1 MRAVSLVLLAALTV
15 AAFAAV
21 DPANPAGNWKRPTIE
36 NMTVNP
42 QYTENHI
49 LYGVYSNITR
59 TWSSLGWEQA
69 PGTGPVVQVR
79 RNRDVQAWDY
89 IHFNSFNATDG
100 YYTVGYAEGY
110 LTYDTIY
117 YTFVNQ
123 VKANADALSK
133 NTAAQAFLAD
143 HIRYEQHHEK
153 KTAFGKQLANQL
165 RQVDGI
171 YAGYVAGYIAAGRP
185 TNITQLS
192 WQDIYLVSYMEELD
206 NVLSK
211 YSLRGSPRLS
221 QKQKILNNPAL
232 HCSALMKLTSDDLFF
247 AHDTWSG
254 FNTMLRQYKTY
265 EMAEGTVVMSG
276 YPGSI
281 SSIDDWYM
289 TSKDLAVTET
299 TNGFWNNNLYDY
311 IRPNQV
317 SEFNRVMIGNF
328 IAETPLE
335 WMNIFNTSNS
345 GTYNNQ
351 YMVANM
357 AVARAAIR
365 QGQPLP
371 LGTFYVGE
379 QIPGT
384 IVFEDQTPFLNT
396 NKHWPSFNIPYYRKI
411 QILSGYDAL
420 QAPQYFGM
428 ENYETY
434 SRSVIFRRMQGDVT
448 DLASM
453 FYMMRYNNWEQDPAS
468 TLHWCKTS
476 WNPNGTY
483 NCGNNT
489 QGSAQTIASRYDLNT
504 PQPSPDGD
512 YVGTQRVPFGAIDTK
527 VTSAMMMEGGAFRAV
542 AINGPTRVQQPA
554 WDYKSFIRRFPEWSL
569 KPYVGMPSLYDF
581 SPVHFSGDGPN
592 TPAPFAPA
600 PEDDDDNK
608 KRNIAIG
615 VGVAAGVCVVGVGA
629 VLFFRM
635 RRSSGGEYDEGRA
648 LV

>member
-281 SSIDDWYM
+281 SSIDDFYM
-289 TSKDLAVTET
+289 TSRKLAITET
-299 TNGFWNNNLYDY
+299 TNGFFNNSLYDH
-311 IRPNQV
+311 ILPTQV
-317 SEFNRVMIGNF
+317 ATFNRAMIANF
-328 IAETPLE
+328 LADTPKRWFELFSY
-335 WMNIFNTSNS
+335 NNS

-351 YMVANM
+351 WM
-357 AVARAAIR
+357 ALDTVEAKLAVDERR
-365 QGQPLP
+365 TMKP
-371 LGTFYVGE
+371 GTFYVGE
-379 QIPGT
+379 QIPGL
-384 IVFEDQTPFLNT
+384 VVYEDQTARLDERGF
-396 NKHWPSFNIPYYRKI
+396 WPSYNIPYYP
-411 QILSGYDAL
+411 QVYQWSGFAAQNTPDSAGFWSYT
-420 QAPQYFGM
+420 
-428 ENYETY
+428 NY
-434 SRSVIFRRMQGDVT
+434 SRAVIFARMGLEVT
-448 DLASM
+448 DEASM
-453 FYMMRYNNWEQDPAS
+453 WYMLRYNDWETDPAS
-468 TLHWCKTS
+468 LIPWCKE
-476 WNPNGTY
+476 NGGHY
-483 NCGNNT
+483 DCDPKDLR
-489 QGSAQTIASRYDLNT
+489 SAALSVAARFDQAPKVAAKIG
-504 PQPSPDGD
+504 PDSLAYQVNRGL
-512 YVGTQRVPFGAIDTK
+512 FGAIDTK
-527 VTSAMMMEGGAFRAV
+527 MTSAKMLLDRDYEAV
-542 AINGPTRVQQPA
+542 IVNGPTAVQQPFFDLNTFLA
-554 WDYKSFIRRFPEWSL
+554 ANPQYEL
-569 KPYVGMPSLYDF
+569 
-581 SPVHFSGDGPN
+581 SPW
-592 TPAPFAPA
+592 
-600 PEDDDDNK
+600 
-608 KRNIAIG
+608 R
-615 VGVAAGVCVVGVGA
+615 GVAVKFDAGPA
-629 VLFFRM
+629 RLHPLR
-635 RRSSGGEYDEGRA
+635 D
-648 LV
+648 